1 MGFFGV
7 MRGRADQSQIL
18 GLNVG
23 MFGTVFGQ
31 SRIVLR
37 IGFSLGTDVFGF
49 RCVFWCL
56 RLFLAQARNG
66 KVD

>member
-1 MGFFGV
+1 
-7 MRGRADQSQIL
+7 MRISPKIL

-23 MFGTVFGQ
+23 MFRIIFEQ

-37 IGFSLGTDVFGF
+37 IGFGPGTDVFEF

-56 RLFLAQARNG
+56 GLFLA
-66 KVD
+66 

>member
-1 MGFFGV
+1 
-7 MRGRADQSQIL
+7 MRISPEIL

-23 MFGTVFGQ
+23 MFVIVFGQ

-37 IGFSLGTDVFGF
+37 IGFGLMTDVFGF

-56 RLFLAQARNG
+56 GLFLAQAENG

>member
-1 MGFFGV
+1 M
-7 MRGRADQSQIL
+7 SPKIL

-23 MFGTVFGQ
+23 MFGTIIGQ

-37 IGFSLGTDVFGF
+37 IGFGLGTYVFGF
-49 RCVFWCL
+49 CYVFWCL
-56 RLFLAQARNG
+56 GLFLAKVGNG

>member
-1 MGFFGV
+1 MGFF
-7 MRGRADQSQIL
+7 RAVRISPKIL

-31 SRIVLR
+31 FRIMLR
-37 IGFSLGTDVFGF
+37 IGFSPGIDVFGF

-56 RLFLAQARNG
+56 GLFLAEAGNG

>member
-1 MGFFGV
+1 
-7 MRGRADQSQIL
+7 MRISPKIL

-23 MFGTVFGQ
+23 MFGTVFEQ

-37 IGFSLGTDVFGF
+37 IGFGPKTDVFGF
-49 RCVFWCL
+49 CCVFWCL
-56 RLFLAQARNG
+56 RLFFTQAGNG

>member
-49 RCVFWCL
+49 RCVF
-56 RLFLAQARNG
+56 
-66 KVD
+66 

>member
-1 MGFFGV
+1 MGFFEIV
-7 MRGRADQSQIL
+7 RGRANQSQ
-18 GLNVG
+18 N
-23 MFGTVFGQ
+23 FGTECWNVWIDFEQ

-37 IGFSLGTDVFGF
+37 IGFGLMTDVFEF

-56 RLFLAQARNG
+56 GLFLAQAENG